1 MASPILLCADG
12 SEISTHA
19 LSVGLSLLADPSDAL
34 VLTVVESEDPTLLTG
49 TGFAGGTMSV
59 EEFEASNRA
68 RQEAGSDTARTVAEE
83 LGLSPEAV
91 IVRLGAP
98 GPTVVEVAEE
108 LDARAVVMGTRG
120 RGGVKR
126 ALLGSVSDYVIR
138 HAPCPVVVTN
148 RHDLD

>member
-19 LSVGLSLLADPSDAL
+19 LRAGLSLLADQDDAV

-59 EEFEASNRA
+59 EEFEAANRT
-68 RQEAGSDTARTVAEE
+68 RQEAGTETARTVAEA
-83 LGLSPEAV
+83 LGLAPEAV

-108 LDARAVVMGTRG
+108 AGARAVVMGTRG
-120 RGGVKR
+120 RGGVAR

-138 HAPCPVVVTN
+138 HAPCPVLVTN